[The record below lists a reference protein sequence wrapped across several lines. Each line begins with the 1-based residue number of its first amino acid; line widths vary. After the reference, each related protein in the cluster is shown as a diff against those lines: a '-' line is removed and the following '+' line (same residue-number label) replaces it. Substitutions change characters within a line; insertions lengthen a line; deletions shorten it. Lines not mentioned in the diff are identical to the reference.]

1 MYFCIFRFSLD
12 KQIPAVYN
20 CSSGSLNPIK
30 WKDFN
35 RFGTR
40 ACEKFPLKDIM
51 WYPEASLRV
60 NSFIFRT
67 EKALYHSFP
76 GFVVDA
82 LAVLRG
88 KKPFLVSDSCI

>member
-1 MYFCIFRFSLD
+1 
-12 KQIPAVYN
+12 
-20 CSSGSLNPIK
+20 
-30 WKDFN
+30 
-35 RFGTR
+35 
-40 ACEKFPLKDIM
+40 M

-60 NSFIFRT
+60 NSFIFKT

-88 KKPFLVSDSCI
+88 KKPFLVSNLRIGPFPNSELSYNLSLPLLGIYCRPSFTREPIELCLA